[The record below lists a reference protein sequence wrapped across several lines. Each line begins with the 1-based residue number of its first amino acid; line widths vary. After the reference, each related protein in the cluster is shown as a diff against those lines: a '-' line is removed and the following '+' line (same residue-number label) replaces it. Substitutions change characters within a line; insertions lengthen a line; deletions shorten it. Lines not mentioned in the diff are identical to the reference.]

1 MFLDFSAG
9 FPPAI
14 QHKVYFDF
22 FSPVASD
29 DSAIDKR
36 ELTYLVM
43 QLVLV
48 VTVEEEVRLE
58 MKTGS
63 TTQACVN
70 RPNMGC
76 HESQPRKKE
85 DISSE
90 LRSRRSSDR
99 GDDDFLVPSH
109 DHHFIYASPPLSLSL
124 SSLFFSKWV
133 NATSYKYI
141 QNRLPGN
148 QIPSIIS
155 YPQQLNTM
163 IKKSFII

>member
-9 FPPAI
+9 FSPAI

-109 DHHFIYASPPLSLSL
+109 DHHFIYASAPPLSLSPL
-124 SSLFFSKWV
+124 SFL
-133 NATSYKYI
+133 
-141 QNRLPGN
+141 L
-148 QIPSIIS
+148 
-155 YPQQLNTM
+155 
-163 IKKSFII
+163 

>member
-1 MFLDFSAG
+1 MIKPEPDR
-9 FPPAI
+9 
-14 QHKVYFDF
+14 
-22 FSPVASD
+22 
-29 DSAIDKR
+29 DSLPAIDKR

-63 TTQACVN
+63 TTQACIN

-109 DHHFIYASPPLSLSL
+109 DHHFIYASAPPLSLSL
-124 SSLFFSKWV
+124 SPLFSSLSGSMQHHISTSKIDFLV
-133 NATSYKYI
+133 IKSPQLFHT
-141 QNRLPGN
+141 
-148 QIPSIIS
+148 PS
-155 YPQQLNTM
+155 N
-163 IKKSFII
+163 

>member
-1 MFLDFSAG
+1 MIKPEPDR
-9 FPPAI
+9 
-14 QHKVYFDF
+14 
-22 FSPVASD
+22 
-29 DSAIDKR
+29 DSLPAIDKR

-124 SSLFFSKWV
+124 PSLFFSKWV